1 MQNSLL
7 LSSPTGTFEV
17 AQNTVQEN
25 ETGMWYWEPLA
36 DAFYYSDD
44 YLSRLG
50 YAKEERPA
58 NISEWINLFHP
69 EDLETIRT
77 IYINHIA
84 TQKLGNTYEHP
95 LRVLGKNGNYY
106 SVVIHGYIL
115 HRDEHA
121 RATMVSGFH
130 INSERLAAIDHEQ
143 QRMKFALKAAEDGIW
158 DWNAE
163 TNEVYYSPK
172 YIAMAG
178 YTDDEFPPTA
188 DSWASRVHPD
198 DYEHTV
204 SMQLKIINS
213 PKHGDSF
220 ECIYRFKH
228 KAGYWIWILGK
239 GVVTSRKPDGK
250 ARRVTGVHIDINE
263 LQNAKEKLINS
274 LKKDPL
280 TTAYTR
286 YSFEQRLQSI
296 TKHDYPISL
305 IYIDADGLKI
315 VNDLL
320 GHSYGDDYLRKIAFM
335 LLEHTR
341 NNDSVYR
348 IGGDEFVILLPKT
361 GYADATDVM
370 TRLKQHVEKQS
381 TLHGSPYVSFGISTA
396 MFPDELCSLTSNA
409 DNHMYENKRINQ
421 SQRHELIRQYCLQVI
436 ASTSGSNSNAS

>member
-1 MQNSLL
+1 MQNSPLQ
-7 LSSPTGTFEV
+7 LSSTGTFEV

-36 DAFYYSDD
+36 DAFFYSDD

-58 NISEWINLFHP
+58 NISEWIELFHP
-69 EDLETIRT
+69 EDLQTIRT

-84 TQKLGNTYEHP
+84 TEKNGNTYEHP
-95 LRVLGKNGNYY
+95 LRVLGKNGCYY

-178 YTDDEFPPTA
+178 YTENEFPPTA

-213 PKHGDSF
+213 PNHGDSF

-228 KAGYWIWILGK
+228 KDGYWIWILGK

-263 LQNAKEKLINS
+263 LQNSKEKLINS

-286 YSFEQRLQSI
+286 YSFEQRLQSV

-335 LLEHTR
+335 LSEHTR

-370 TRLKQHVEKQS
+370 VRLKQHVEKQN

-421 SQRHELIRQYCLQVI
+421 AQRHELIRQYCLQVI
-436 ASTSGSNSNAS
+436 EATSESNSNAS